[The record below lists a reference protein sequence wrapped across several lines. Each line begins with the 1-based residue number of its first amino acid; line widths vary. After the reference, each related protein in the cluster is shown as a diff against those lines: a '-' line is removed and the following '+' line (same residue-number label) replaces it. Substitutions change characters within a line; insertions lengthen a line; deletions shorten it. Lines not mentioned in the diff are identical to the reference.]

1 MMSGMIGFNSS
12 VMSGCQSLRSQ
23 IIGDLINNSEFDQGI
38 APHAWIRCLAALVC
52 PAEVVDNFCFKF
64 SPDIDDFY
72 RNAELLPDT
81 LDRVVSIRGMFRD
94 RPAFSFK
101 TGYKVNSNHLMSLLL
116 QQESGH

>member
-1 MMSGMIGFNSS
+1 
-12 VMSGCQSLRSQ
+12 
-23 IIGDLINNSEFDQGI
+23 
-38 APHAWIRCLAALVC
+38 LAAVVC

-72 RNAELLPDT
+72 GEAKLLPDT
-81 LDRVVSIRGMFRD
+81 LDRVVFIRGMFRD

-101 TGYKVNSNHLMSLLL
+101 TGYKVNPNHLMSLLL